1 MLIEITLASDSD
13 TITERTST
21 ITERTSPTRAKST
34 RSPPLVTLSTLA
46 VIAALYF
53 GWTIR
58 NEYLINA
65 ESGLGYALGIIG
77 GSMML
82 MLLFYPLRKRF
93 QHNVIFIF
101 STKNWFKL
109 HMILG
114 VLGPLLILYHSNFS
128 LGSTN
133 SNVAL
138 GSMLLMVTSGL
149 IGRFIYGKIHYGLYG
164 KKIELQELMSHQ
176 LLASKQLD
184 DDQAD
189 EAILISEALIDRL
202 HSFERSLVD
211 RKGLLGNLFRVVTL
225 GLTTRFNYWMLV
237 RRLRKDQRHNKCYMR
252 LSRAERRQHFNPVR
266 LHIASYLSTVREIS
280 GLIFYERLF
289 SLWHMLHL
297 PIFFMLII
305 TGFVHVYAVHVY

>member
-1 MLIEITLASDSD
+1 MLIESTPATSSD
-13 TITERTST
+13 TITERTS
-21 ITERTSPTRAKST
+21 PTQARPT

-46 VIAALYF
+46 VITALYF

-58 NEYLINA
+58 HEYLITA

-82 MLLFYPLRKRF
+82 VLLFYPLRKRF
-93 QHNVIFIF
+93 HHSAIFIF

-149 IGRFIYGKIHYGLYG
+149 IGRYIYGKIHYGLYG
-164 KKIELQELMSHQ
+164 KKVQLKELMNHQ
-176 LLASKQLD
+176 LLARKQLD
-184 DDQAD
+184 DDQHD
-189 EAILISEALIDRL
+189 EVVFISEALTDRL
-202 HSFERSLVD
+202 HSIERSLVR

-225 GLTTRFNYWMLV
+225 GLTTRVNYWMLV
-237 RRLRKDQRHNKCYMR
+237 RRLRKDQQHNKCYMR
-252 LSRAERRQHFNPVR
+252 LSKAESRQHFNAVR
-266 LHIASYLSTVREIS
+266 LHIASYLSTVRKIS

-289 SLWHMLHL
+289 SLLHMLHL

>member
-1 MLIEITLASDSD
+1 MLADATTAASSD
-13 TITERTST
+13 IDTKRAPLTQAL
-21 ITERTSPTRAKST
+21 SP
-34 RSPPLVTLSTLA
+34 RSSPLVSFFTLA

-53 GWTIR
+53 GWTAR
-58 NEYLINA
+58 HEYLLTA

-82 MLLFYPLRKRF
+82 LLLIYPLRKRF
-93 QHNVIFIF
+93 YHSAIFIF

-109 HMILG
+109 HMMLG
-114 VLGPLLILYHSNFS
+114 VLGPLLILFHSNFS

-149 IGRFIYGKIHYGLYG
+149 IGRYIYGKIHYGLYG
-164 KKIELQELMSHQ
+164 KKVQLQELMNHQ
-176 LLASKQLD
+176 LLARKQLD

-189 EAILISEALIDRL
+189 EVIVISEALIDRL
-202 HSFERSLVD
+202 REFEQALVR
-211 RKGLLGNLFRVVTL
+211 RKGLPGNLLNVVTL
-225 GLTTRFNYWMLV
+225 GLTTRISYWTLV
-237 RRLRKDQRHNKCYMR
+237 RRLRKDQQHNKRYMC
-252 LSRAERRQHFNPVR
+252 LSKAERRQHFNPVR
-266 LHIASYLSTVREIS
+266 LHIASYLSTVRKIS

-305 TGFVHVYAVHVY
+305 TGFVHVYAVHAY

>member
-1 MLIEITLASDSD
+1 MLAEFTTETRSGIETKQALSSQSVAS
-13 TITERTST
+13 
-21 ITERTSPTRAKST
+21 
-34 RSPPLVTLSTLA
+34 RSPPSVTLFTLA
-46 VIAALYF
+46 VVVALYF
-53 GWTIR
+53 GWSIR
-58 NEYLINA
+58 REYLITA

-82 MLLFYPLRKRF
+82 LLLFYPLRKRF
-93 QHNVIFIF
+93 NNSTIFIF

-109 HMILG
+109 HMVLG

-149 IGRFIYGKIHYGLYG
+149 IGRYIYGKIHYGLYG
-164 KKIELQELMSHQ
+164 KKVQLKELMNHQ
-176 LLASKQLD
+176 LLAGKLLN
-184 DDQAD
+184 DDQQD
-189 EAILISEALIDRL
+189 EIVFISEALTDRL
-202 HSFERSLVD
+202 HSIERSLAR
-211 RKGLLGNLFRVVTL
+211 RKGLLGILFSLVTL
-225 GLTTRFNYWMLV
+225 GLWTRISYWILM
-237 RRLRKDQRHNKCYMR
+237 RRLKKDQLQNKRYMN
-252 LSRAERRQHFNPVR
+252 LSRKKRRQHLNPVR
-266 LHIASYLSTVREIS
+266 IHIASYLSTVRKIS

-297 PIFFMLII
+297 PIFFMLIV

>member
-1 MLIEITLASDSD
+1 MLIESTPATSSD
-13 TITERTST
+13 TITG
-21 ITERTSPTRAKST
+21 RTSPTQALTT
-34 RSPPLVTLSTLA
+34 RSPPLPTLFTLA
-46 VIAALYF
+46 VITALYL

-58 NEYLINA
+58 NEYLITA

-82 MLLFYPLRKRF
+82 LLLIYPLRKRF
-93 QHNVIFIF
+93 HHSAIFIF

-138 GSMLLMVTSGL
+138 ASMLLMVTSGL
-149 IGRFIYGKIHYGLYG
+149 IGRYIYGKIHYGLYG
-164 KKIELQELMSHQ
+164 KKVQLQELMKHQ
-176 LLASKQLD
+176 LLARKQLD

-189 EAILISEALIDRL
+189 EAIFISETLNDRL
-202 HSFERSLVD
+202 HSFERSLVG
-211 RKGLLGNLFRVVTL
+211 RKGLLGNLFRVVSL
-225 GLTTRFNYWMLV
+225 GLTTRISYWMLV
-237 RRLRKDQRHNKCYMR
+237 RRLRKDQQHNKCYMR

-266 LHIASYLSTVREIS
+266 LHIDSYLSTVRKIS

-305 TGFVHVYAVHVY
+305 TGFVHVYAVHAY

>member
-1 MLIEITLASDSD
+1 MLADATTAVSSDID
-13 TITERTST
+13 AKRATST
-21 ITERTSPTRAKST
+21 QALSP
-34 RSPPLVTLSTLA
+34 RSSPLVSFFTLA
-46 VIAALYF
+46 VMAALYF
-53 GWTIR
+53 GWTAR
-58 NEYLINA
+58 HEYLLTA

-82 MLLFYPLRKRF
+82 LLLIYPLRKRF
-93 QHNVIFIF
+93 YHSAIFIF

-109 HMILG
+109 HMMLG
-114 VLGPLLILYHSNFS
+114 VVGPLLILYHANFS

-138 GSMLLMVTSGL
+138 GSMLLMVASGL
-149 IGRFIYGKIHYGLYG
+149 IGRYIYGKIHYGLYG
-164 KKIELQELMSHQ
+164 KKVHLQELINHQ
-176 LLASKQLD
+176 LLAGKQLD

-202 HSFERSLVD
+202 RAFERTLVR
-211 RKGLLGNLFRVVTL
+211 RKGLPGNLLNVVTL
-225 GLTTRFNYWMLV
+225 RLTTRFSYWTLV
-237 RRLRKDQRHNKCYMR
+237 RRLRKDQQHNKRYNC
-252 LSRAERRQHFNPVR
+252 LSKAERRQHLNPVR
-266 LHIASYLSTVREIS
+266 LHIASYLSTVRKIS

-305 TGFVHVYAVHVY
+305 TGFVHVYAVHAY